1 MQQTQASTVIEL
13 PRPIARA
20 RLAVLISYG
29 ALILYFGVLSVL
41 SFETLNFAMP
51 VVWLIQVLPLLI
63 FARSL
68 YHTHLRTYGWLC
80 FVVLLYFLHAVLVAF
95 DPSRRF
101 LGIIEVTL
109 CSIMFVALVIF
120 IRGYKA
126 HFQVNM

>member
-1 MQQTQASTVIEL
+1 MQQQQSPTIIEL
-13 PRPIARA
+13 PRPVARA
-20 RLAVLISYG
+20 RLVVLLSYG
-29 ALILYFGVLSVL
+29 ALVLYFGVASVL
-41 SFETLNFAMP
+41 SFETLNFAIP
-51 VVWLIQVLPLLI
+51 VIWLIQVLPLLI

-95 DPSRRF
+95 DPSRRV

-109 CSIMFVALVIF
+109 CSVMFVALVVF